1 MKKTPKIR
9 KMKNH
14 RGDNGPQGG
23 FSLVELIAVV
33 AIIGILTA
41 AVLPMSKMTVIRG
54 KELELKQNLRTLRRA
69 IDAYKKLADEK
80 KIEVD
85 PDASGYPESLEV
97 LVQGVELKEGNRKMK
112 LLRRIPID
120 PMTGEREWGLRGS
133 EEEPDSFS
141 WNGEDVFDVYTLS
154 ERKALDGTFY
164 REW

>member
-1 MKKTPKIR
+1 MKKKNR

-14 RGDNGPQGG
+14 HADRRQWG

-33 AIIGILTA
+33 AIIAILTA

-54 KELELKQNLRTLRRA
+54 NELELKQNLRTLRRA

-85 PDASGYPESLEV
+85 PDASGYPETLEV
-97 LVQGVELKEGNRKMK
+97 LVEGVELKEGNRKVK

-133 EEEPDSFS
+133 EEEPDSFN